1 MAHLTFG
8 ILFAIHQS
16 AGKTAFNIKIII
28 IHITLIN
35 Y

>member
-8 ILFAIHQS
+8 ILFAFHQS

-28 IHITLIN
+28 HITLIN

>member
-8 ILFAIHQS
+8 ILFAFHQS
-16 AGKTAFNIKIII
+16 AGKAAFYIKVI